1 MLCKY
6 IIKISKE
13 QPEKTI
19 FFPLVFINRLMT
31 TLTELRESCQQKGL
45 DRLTDR
51 QVLADWLGKG
61 IEQRFDMGLT
71 LMPKK
76 VHYKQKSPRYGMKN
90 TQVLRHLNSSE
101 LVSACNRFVE
111 LLNRLA
117 YKQAYK
123 RYNKRLD
130 IVMVIEGEQE
140 LIDVHAHFAIRKPE
154 QMPIKQF
161 VKVVHKAIEISGDF
175 EIKNPNYD
183 AEAENWTEKYR
194 YKLDLI
200 DEGWLTYITK
210 KIDGKDLKNLY
221 LP

>member
-1 MLCKY
+1 MS
-6 IIKISKE
+6 IG
-13 QPEKTI
+13 QPEI
-19 FFPLVFINRLMT
+19 AISFSLVCINKLMSK
-31 TLTELRESCQQKGL
+31 LQEIQDICQQKGYN
-45 DRLTDR
+45 RLSRR

-61 IEQRFDMGLT
+61 VGQRFDMGLT

-76 VHYKQKSPRYGMKN
+76 VHYKQKSARYGIKN
-90 TQVLRHLNSSE
+90 PQVLRHLNSSE
-101 LVSACNRFVE
+101 LVSASNRFVE
-111 LLNRLA
+111 LLNKLT

-130 IVMVIEGEQE
+130 IVMVTEGEQE
-140 LIDVHAHFAIRKPE
+140 LIDLHTHFAIRKPE
-154 QMPIKQF
+154 QIPIKQF
-161 VKVVHKAIEISGDF
+161 VKAVHKAIELSDDF
-175 EIKNPNYD
+175 EIENPNYIAD
-183 AEAENWTEKYR
+183 DENWKEKYR

>member
-1 MLCKY
+1 M
-6 IIKISKE
+6 
-13 QPEKTI
+13 
-19 FFPLVFINRLMT
+19 
-31 TLTELRESCQQKGL
+31 ELRETCHKQGY
-45 DRLTDR
+45 DRLTAR

-61 IEQRFDMGLT
+61 VGQRFDMGLT

-76 VHYKQKSPRYGMKN
+76 VHYKQKSARYGMKN
-90 TQVLRHLNSSE
+90 PQVLRHLNSSE
-101 LVSACNRFVE
+101 LVSASNRFVE
-111 LLNRLA
+111 LLNKLT

-130 IVMVIEGEQE
+130 IVMVTEGEQE
-140 LIDVHAHFAIRKPE
+140 LIDLHTHFAIRKPE
-154 QMPIKQF
+154 QMPVKQF
-161 VKVVHKAIEISGDF
+161 VKAVHKAIELSGEF
-175 EIKNPNYD
+175 EIENPNYIAD
-183 AEAENWTEKYR
+183 DENWKEKYR

>member
-1 MLCKY
+1 M
-6 IIKISKE
+6 SK
-13 QPEKTI
+13 
-19 FFPLVFINRLMT
+19 
-31 TLTELRESCQQKGL
+31 LTELRENCQKRGL
-45 DRLTDR
+45 DRLTAR
-51 QVLADWLGKG
+51 QVLADWLGRG
-61 IEQRFDMGLT
+61 VEQRFDMGLT

-76 VHYKQKSPRYGMKN
+76 VHYKQKSGRYGMKN

-101 LVSACNRFVE
+101 LVNASNRFVE
-111 LLNRLA
+111 LLNRLT

-130 IVMVIEGEQE
+130 IVMVTEGEQE
-140 LIDVHAHFAIRKPE
+140 LIDVHTHFAIRKPE

-161 VKVVHKAIEISGDF
+161 VKVVHKAIELSGDF
-175 EIKNPNYD
+175 EIENPNFD
-183 AEAENWTEKYR
+183 AEAGNFAEKYR